1 MFEKLSKIRHE
12 IGVLNKNN
20 RNEFQKFS
28 YFNTDQVINKLNP
41 LLQKYKLFYYYE
53 IIEEKENSFL
63 FQLTF
68 QDLEADASKSFKYW
82 VSKDTQIGNKVQGF
96 GATTTYAHRYC
107 LGLLFGFVTEVDP
120 DSQDNAKK
128 PAQAKITLN
137 SIKKL
142 GRENIEKAKELNV
155 KFNIKSVN
163 ELSENQYGDYYNQL
177 KELIKW

>member
-53 IIEEKENSFL
+53 IIEEKEHSFL

-68 QDLEADASKSFKYW
+68 QDLEADTNKLFKYW

-120 DSQDNAKK
+120 DSQDNTKK
-128 PAQAKITLN
+128 PAEAKITLN

-163 ELSENQYGDYYNQL
+163 ELKENQYADYYNQL
-177 KELIKW
+177 KELI